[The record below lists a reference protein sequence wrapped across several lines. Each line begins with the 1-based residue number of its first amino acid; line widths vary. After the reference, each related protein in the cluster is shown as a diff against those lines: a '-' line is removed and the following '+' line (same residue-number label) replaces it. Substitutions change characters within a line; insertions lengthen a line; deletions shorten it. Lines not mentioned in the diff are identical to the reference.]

1 MTHSHMD
8 HSSQTLI
15 TDFTTGNVN
24 RQLVAFAMPMFLSHL
39 LQIVYNM
46 ADMII
51 VGQTLGKVGLSA
63 ISVGGDIM
71 NCMTFIAMGFAN
83 AGQVLIAQYIGAKQH
98 DKLSRFVITMGTTLF
113 AFAVCV
119 GAIGFAFRK
128 EIMEIMHTPPE
139 AFEEALAYASV
150 SMVGIVFVYGYNA
163 VSAILRG
170 MGDAKHPFYFISFAA
185 VLNVLLDLLFVVKM
199 GTGAKGA
206 ALATIISQGVSFLLC
221 AAFMMKNRQRYHLS
235 INASLFFHPNRE
247 MLLSLLKLGVPMAIK
262 NAAVQFSKMFVN
274 SWVNS
279 FGVAVSAFAGI
290 ANKINMSVNMVSN
303 SFNTAGA
310 SMVGQNIGA
319 EKYDRVRQIVF
330 AVYRIMLC
338 VAVTASIIIYFFP
351 AQVYG
356 IFTDDPSVIAVG
368 YEYIPIAI
376 LAFFSCAGRS
386 GSNALINGS
395 GNSRVNFITAIVD
408 GIVLRLGFSVLFGIV
423 LDMKY
428 LGFWMGDAL
437 ANFTPLWVGI
447 LFYHSGGW
455 KKRVV

>member
-1 MTHSHMD
+1 MHHMN
-8 HSSQTLI
+8 HHPHTLVA
-15 TDFTTGNVN
+15 DFTTGNVN
-24 RQLVAFAMPMFLSHL
+24 RQLITFAMPMFLSHL

-71 NCMTFIAMGFAN
+71 NCMTFIAMGFSS
-83 AGQVLIAQYIGAKQH
+83 AGQVLIAQYIGARQH
-98 DKLSRFVITMGTTLF
+98 DKLSRFVATMGTALL
-113 AFAVCV
+113 
-119 GAIGFAFRK
+119 GFACCVTGLGLLFRR
-128 EIMEIMHTPPE
+128 EIMELMHTPPE
-139 AFEEALAYASV
+139 AFAEALSYAGI
-150 SMVGIVFVYGYNA
+150 SMAGIVFVYGYNA

-170 MGDAKHPFYFISFAA
+170 MGDAKHPFYFISLAA
-185 VLNVLLDLLFVVKM
+185 LLNIALDLVFVLKLGM
-199 GTGAKGA
+199 GTRGA

-221 AAFMMKNRQRYHLS
+221 AAFICKNRKRYHLS
-235 INASLFFHPNRE
+235 LTIGQFVHPEKE

-274 SWVNS
+274 SWINS

-290 ANKINMSVNMVSN
+290 ANKINMSVNMMSN
-303 SFNTAGA
+303 SINTAGS

-319 EKYDRVRQIVF
+319 GKYDRVRQIMF
-330 AVYRIMLC
+330 AVYRIMAV
-338 VAVTASIIIYFFP
+338 VAVAASLVIYFFP
-351 AQVYG
+351 EQVYG
-356 IFTDDPSVIAVG
+356 IFTDDPSVIRIG

-395 GNSRVNFITAIVD
+395 GNSRVNFVTAIFD
-408 GIVLRLGFSVLFGIV
+408 GIVLRLGLSVLFGIV

-428 LGFWMGDAL
+428 MGFWLGDAL
-437 ANFTPLWVGI
+437 ANFTPLWVGM
-447 LFYHSGGW
+447 LFYHSGAW

>member
-1 MTHSHMD
+1 MYHN
-8 HSSQTLI
+8 QKTLI
-15 TDFTTGNVN
+15 ADFTTGNVN
-24 RQLVAFAMPMFLSHL
+24 RQLIAFAMPMFLSHL
-39 LQIVYNM
+39 LQIIYNM

-71 NCMTFIAMGFAN
+71 NCMTFIAMGFSS

-98 DKLSRFVITMGTTLF
+98 DRLSRFVATMGTTLF
-113 AFAVCV
+113 VFAVCV
-119 GAIGFAFRK
+119 STVGLVFRK

-139 AFEEALAYASV
+139 AFEEALAYAGV
-150 SMVGIVFVYGYNA
+150 SMVGIVFIYGYNA

-185 VLNVLLDLLFVVKM
+185 VLNILLDLLFVVKM

-221 AAFMMKNRQRYHLS
+221 AAFMMKNRQRYHLH
-235 INASLFFHPNRE
+235 IPAALFFHPQKE
-247 MLLSLLKLGVPMAIK
+247 MPVSLLKLGVPMAIK

-290 ANKINMSVNMVSN
+290 ANKINMSVNLVSN

-319 EKYDRVRQIVF
+319 EKYDRVRQIMF

-338 VAVTASIIIYFFP
+338 VAVVASVIIYFFP

-356 IFTDDPSVIAVG
+356 IFTDDPSVIAIG

-408 GIVLRLGFSVLFGIV
+408 GIVLRLGLSVLFGIV

-437 ANFTPLWVGI
+437 ANFTPLWIGM
-447 LFYHSGGW
+447 LFYHSGAW